1 MRIHHLAPGLVVV
14 GEQVGEIGGEPAHVG
29 LAAGLGELHHIGCQS
44 GHVVEQG
51 LNARLLLGKMPPQRL
66 DVRGQVLLFDAQVVV
81 GKDGAV
87 EMLDFPG
94 SRESGYGRRGIAA
107 GLVMLLQDQ
116 RLEALTGE
124 GRGAA

>member
-87 EMLDFPG
+87 EMLDF
-94 SRESGYGRRGIAA
+94 REA
-107 GLVMLLQDQ
+107 GNQVMD
-116 RLEALTGE
+116 AV
-124 GRGAA
+124 A